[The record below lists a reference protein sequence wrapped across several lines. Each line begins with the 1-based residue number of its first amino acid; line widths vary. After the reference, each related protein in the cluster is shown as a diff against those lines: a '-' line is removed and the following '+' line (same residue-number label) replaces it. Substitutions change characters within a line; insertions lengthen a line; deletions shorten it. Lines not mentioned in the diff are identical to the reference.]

1 MGCGGHLHQAET
13 KIWEF
18 LVSKGDAEHRSVEF
32 HQRDKMADIS
42 LGYETEWH
50 SMSVQLVSENLN
62 FLSSFIDEHAEPQT
76 PGPLEERNRDNK
88 VFHGGRVQQPAPKS
102 CKCLTE
108 KTKRSRRVLT
118 AARLC
123 LYTAFTARLRGKSH
137 KI

>member
-1 MGCGGHLHQAET
+1 MLLWDVEDIST
-13 KIWEF
+13 KPRLRYGSS

-42 LGYETEWH
+42 LGYET
-50 SMSVQLVSENLN
+50 SVQLVSENLN

-76 PGPLEERNRDNK
+76 PAPLEERNRGNK
-88 VFHGGRVQQPAPKS
+88 VFHGRRVQQPARKS

-108 KTKRSRRVLT
+108 KTKRSRCVLT
-118 AARLC
+118 AACWC
-123 LYTAFTARLRGKSH
+123 LYSAFTARLRGKSH

>member
-62 FLSSFIDEHAEPQT
+62 FLLSLLTSTLSRKLLLCWRNATEITRFSIGAAFNSR
-76 PGPLEERNRDNK
+76 LE
-88 VFHGGRVQQPAPKS
+88 
-102 CKCLTE
+102 
-108 KTKRSRRVLT
+108 
-118 AARLC
+118 
-123 LYTAFTARLRGKSH
+123 SH
-137 KI
+137 VNV

>member
-62 FLSSFIDEHAEPQT
+62 FLSSLLTNTLSRKLLLCWRNATEITRFSIGAT
-76 PGPLEERNRDNK
+76 FNSRLE
-88 VFHGGRVQQPAPKS
+88 
-102 CKCLTE
+102 
-108 KTKRSRRVLT
+108 
-118 AARLC
+118 
-123 LYTAFTARLRGKSH
+123 SH
-137 KI
+137 VNV